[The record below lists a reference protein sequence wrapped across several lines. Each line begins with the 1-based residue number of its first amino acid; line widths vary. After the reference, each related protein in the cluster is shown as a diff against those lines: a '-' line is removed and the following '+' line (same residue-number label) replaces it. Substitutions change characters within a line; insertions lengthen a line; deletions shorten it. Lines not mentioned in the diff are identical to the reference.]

1 MLRKS
6 TAWSSNNKGLTKT
19 DMSVIVLTSAPL
31 CTPTCARWSQTC
43 INHMHIGKKN
53 KKKQHALKNKH
64 SHGLQM
70 GFPVSYAHTD
80 YAEHIDI
87 CKHRHMKT
95 WNLYTHTHSQSMAS
109 LALTLLL
116 LETRALRAISFTCKL
131 TPTSPHTHAHTLAW
145 RVCVCVCVLMCEPCS
160 CSAGTQQR
168 CYSAL
173 LLYPLT
179 ETRHKEIERQ
189 KER

>member
-43 INHMHIGKKN
+43 TNHMHIGKKKQKN
-53 KKKQHALKNKH
+53 QHALKNKH

-131 TPTSPHTHAHTLAW
+131 TPTSPHTHTLAW